1 MRIRYNAI
9 ADKQIHGYNYFMD
22 NLFSE
27 STSQIV
33 QSGRVK
39 TSSAIY
45 KFWLSKFRGFTI
57 ERKIQTPQK
66 YAFGRLSYKTSWILK
81 PDGKN

>member
-1 MRIRYNAI
+1 
-9 ADKQIHGYNYFMD
+9 MD
-22 NLFSE
+22 DLFSE

-39 TSSAIY
+39 TSSAFY
-45 KFWLSKFRGFTI
+45 KFWLSTFRGFTI

-66 YAFGRLSYKTSWILK
+66 YAFGRLSYKTSWVLK
-81 PDGKN
+81 PHEKN